1 MASKFDVAM
10 QRNPHLAEYVRRV
23 QAELKEKPEFY
34 EQLSR
39 DMKELDWV
47 NVIYPVGDPI
57 FIHIYGRRAER
68 KYRVIQPE
76 LTEKERRKYEKIKEL
91 IFIKA
96 GYEPPHRTKEEFER
110 QIERL
115 LKDSVRITEEYEEF
129 EEPTGFLAMFRKV
142 KVPVTRLEYEKID
155 YYLKRD
161 IIESGPLEPLLR
173 DPYIED
179 IHAIGIEP
187 IHLVHKVFE
196 TVETNVQFTSYDE
209 LDSYLRGMSERMGR
223 PVSTGRPIVDGAL
236 PDGSR
241 INIIYADD
249 VSIKGASFTI
259 RKFAA
264 EPLSVTQLVKWGTFS
279 PEIAAYLWMAIEY
292 GKSLFISGETAS
304 GKTTTL
310 NAIIPFIRYNH
321 KVFTAEDTPEV
332 HVPHEIWQR
341 LLTREAGPK
350 ESRVEMFDLLKAA
363 LRSRPNYIIVGEIRG
378 AEGNVAFQAMQTGH
392 PVMATFHAASIKR
405 MIQRLSS
412 PPINVPVT
420 FMDNL
425 NIGVFQQA
433 VYLRGRA
440 LRRVLSVEEILG
452 YSSELGG
459 VMTKSVFVWD
469 PLRDEHIFRGLNN
482 SYILEEKIA
491 PLLGYADPRKIYDD
505 LFLRAKIIRK
515 MIAHNIFRYR
525 DVVKIIFDFQKYGT
539 EKLPFTV

>member
-1 MASKFDVAM
+1 MASKIALALK
-10 QRNPHLAEYVRRV
+10 RNPHLADYVKKITT
-23 QAELKEKPEFY
+23 ELKEKPEFY

-39 DMKELDWV
+39 DMKDIDWV
-47 NVIYPVGDPI
+47 NIIYPVGDPI
-57 FIHIYGRRAER
+57 FIHIYGRKAER
-68 KYRVIQPE
+68 KYHVIQPVLKDEE
-76 LTEKERRKYEKIKEL
+76 LRKFNKIKEL

-96 GYEPPHRTKEEFER
+96 GYEPPHKTKEEFEK

-115 LKDSVRITEEYEEF
+115 LNESVRITDEYETF
-129 EEPTGFLAMFRKV
+129 EEKKGFFAMFKNV
-142 KVPVTRLEYEKID
+142 KVPVTQQEYDSIE

-179 IHAIGIEP
+179 IHTIGIEP
-187 IHLVHKVFE
+187 VHLIHKIFE
-196 TVETNVQFTSYDE
+196 TVETNVQFISYDQV
-209 LDSYLRGMSERMGR
+209 DSYLRGMSERMGR

-279 PEIAAYLWMAIEY
+279 PDIAAYLWMAIEY
-292 GKSLFISGETAS
+292 GKSIFISGETAS

-310 NAIIPFIRYNH
+310 NAVIPFIRYSH

-350 ESRVEMFDLLKAA
+350 DSRVEMFDLLKAA
-363 LRSRPNYIIVGEIRG
+363 LRSRPNYIVVGEIRG

-392 PVMATFHAASIKR
+392 PVMSTFHASSIKR

-412 PPINVPVT
+412 PPISVPVT

-452 YSSELGG
+452 YSTELGG
-459 VMTKSVFVWD
+459 VMTQSVFVWD
-469 PLRDEHIFRGLNN
+469 PLRDEHVFRGLNN

-491 PLLGYADPRKIYDD
+491 PLLGYSDPRKIYDD
-505 LFLRAKIIRK
+505 LFLRAKVIKK
-515 MIAHNIFRYR
+515 MISHNMFRYR
-525 DVVKIIFDFQKYGT
+525 DVVKVLFDFQKYGT

>member
-1 MASKFDVAM
+1 MAEKFEVAM
-10 QRNPHLAEYVRRV
+10 KRNPHLARYVKKI
-23 QAELKEKPEFY
+23 QEELKEKPEFY

-47 NVIYPVGDPI
+47 NLIYPVGDPI
-57 FIHIYGRRAER
+57 FIHIYGRRADR
-68 KYRVIQPE
+68 KYVVVQPE
-76 LTEKERRKYEKIKEL
+76 LNDEERIKFNKVKEL

-96 GYEPPHRTKEEFER
+96 GYEPPHKTKEEFEK

-115 LKDSVRITEEYEEF
+115 LKDSVRITNEF
-129 EEPTGFLAMFRKV
+129 EKFTAPKGFLAMFKTV
-142 KVPVTRLEYEKID
+142 KVPVTQEEYDKID

-161 IIESGPLEPLLR
+161 IIESGPLEPVLR

-179 IHAIGIEP
+179 IHAIGIEHVHL
-187 IHLVHKVFE
+187 IHKIFE
-196 TVETNVQFTSYDE
+196 TMETNVQFNSYEE

-264 EPLSVTQLVKWGTFS
+264 EPISVTQLVKWGTFS

-310 NAIIPFIRYNH
+310 NAIMPFIRYNY

-341 LLTREAGPK
+341 LLTRESGPK
-350 ESRVEMFDLLKAA
+350 DSRVEMFDLLKAA

-378 AEGNVAFQAMQTGH
+378 EEGNVAFQAMQTGH
-392 PVMATFHAASIKR
+392 PVMATFHASSIKR

-412 PPINVPVT
+412 PPISVPVT

-491 PLLGYADPRKIYDD
+491 PLLGYSDPRKIYDD
-505 LFLRAKIIRK
+505 LFLRAKIIKK
-515 MIAHNIFRYR
+515 MIAHNMFRYR
-525 DVVKIIFDFQKYGT
+525 DVVKIIFDFQKFGT

>member
-10 QRNPHLAEYVRRV
+10 SRNPHLAEYVKKIS
-23 QAELKEKPEFY
+23 AELKEKPEFY

-39 DMKELDWV
+39 DMKDLDWV
-47 NVIYPVGDPI
+47 NLIYPVGDPI

-68 KYRVIQPE
+68 KYRVIQPQ
-76 LTEKERRKYEKIKEL
+76 LTDEEKKKFDKIKEL

-96 GYEPPHRTKEEFER
+96 GYEPPHKTKEEFEK

-115 LKDSVRITEEYEEF
+115 LKDSVVMVNEPTPF
-129 EEPTGFLAMFRKV
+129 EEPKGYLAMFKKI
-142 KVPVTRLEYEKID
+142 KVPVTQVEYDKID

-187 IHLVHKVFE
+187 VHLIHKIFE
-196 TVETNVQFTSYDE
+196 TMETNVQFDTYDQ

-292 GKSLFISGETAS
+292 GKSIFVSGETAS

-310 NAIIPFIRYNH
+310 NAILPFIRYNY

-378 AEGNVAFQAMQTGH
+378 EEGNVAFQAMQTGH

-412 PPINVPVT
+412 PPISVPVT

-433 VYLRGRA
+433 VYLKGRA

-469 PLRDEHIFRGLNN
+469 PLRDVHVFRGLNN

-491 PLLGYADPRKIYDD
+491 PLLGYSDPRRIYDD
-505 LFLRAKIIRK
+505 LFLRAKIIKK

-525 DVVKIIFDFQKYGT
+525 DVVKIIFDFQKYGK

>member
-1 MASKFDVAM
+1 MKMDIAIK
-10 QRNPHLAEYVRRV
+10 RNPHLGVYIEKVKK
-23 QAELKEKPEFY
+23 ELKEKPEFY

-39 DMKELDWV
+39 DMRDLEWV
-47 NVIYPVGDPI
+47 NLIYPVGDPI
-57 FIHIYGRRAER
+57 FIHIYGRMAQR
-68 KYRVIQPE
+68 KYVVIQPQLNDEE
-76 LTEKERRKYEKIKEL
+76 LKKYLKIREL

-96 GYEPPHRTKEEFER
+96 GYEPPHKTKEEFER

-115 LKDSVRITEEYEEF
+115 LKKSTVITDEFVPF
-129 EEPTGFLAMFRKV
+129 EEEKSFFSLFKEV
-142 KVPVTRLEYEKID
+142 KVPVTTEEYDKIE

-179 IHAIGIEP
+179 IHTIGIDP
-187 IHLVHKVFE
+187 IHLIHKVFE
-196 TVETNVQFTSYDE
+196 TLETNVQFRSYDE

-249 VSIKGASFTI
+249 VSIRGGSFTI

-279 PEIAAYLWMAIEY
+279 PEIAAYLWMTIEY
-292 GKSLFISGETAS
+292 GKSIFVAGETAS

-310 NAIIPFIRYNH
+310 NSIIPFIRYNY

-341 LLTREAGPK
+341 LLTRESGPK

-392 PVMATFHAASIKR
+392 PVMSTFHASSIKR

-433 VYLRGRA
+433 VYLKGKS
-440 LRRVLSVEEILG
+440 LRRVLSVEEIIG
-452 YSSELGG
+452 YSEELGG
-459 VMTKSVFVWD
+459 VMTKAVFVWD

-491 PLLGYADPRKIYDD
+491 PLLGYADPRKVYND

-515 MIAHNIFRYR
+515 MIEHNIFRYR
-525 DVVKIIFDFQKYGT
+525 DVVKIIQDFQKFGV

>member
-1 MASKFDVAM
+1 MASKFDIAM
-10 QRNPHLAEYVRRV
+10 SRNPHLAEYVKKI

-39 DMKELDWV
+39 DMKDLDWV

-57 FIHIYGRRAER
+57 FIHVYGRRAER

-76 LTEKERRKYEKIKEL
+76 LTDKEKIKFNKIKEL

-96 GYEPPHRTKEEFER
+96 GYEPPHKTKEEFER

-115 LKDSVRITEEYEEF
+115 LKDSVRITKEYEDF
-129 EEPTGFLAMFRKV
+129 VEPKGFFAMFKNV
-142 KVPVTRLEYEKID
+142 KVPVTQVEYDKID

-161 IIESGPLEPLLR
+161 IIESGPLEPILR

-179 IHAIGIEP
+179 IHAIGIERVHL
-187 IHLVHKVFE
+187 IHKIFE
-196 TVETNVQFTSYDE
+196 TMETNVQFSSYDE
-209 LDSYLRGMSERMGR
+209 LDSFLRGMSERMGR

-264 EPLSVTQLVKWGTFS
+264 EPISVTQLVKWGTFS

-310 NAIIPFIRYNH
+310 NAIIPFIRYSH

-332 HVPHEIWQR
+332 QVPHEIWQR

-350 ESRVEMFDLLKAA
+350 DSRVEMFDLLKAA

-378 AEGNVAFQAMQTGH
+378 EEGNVAFQAMQTGH

-412 PPINVPVT
+412 PPISVPVT
-420 FMDNL
+420 CMDNL

-433 VYLRGRA
+433 VYLKGRA

-491 PLLGYADPRKIYDD
+491 PLLGYSDPRKIYDD
-505 LFLRAKIIRK
+505 LFLRAKIIKK

-525 DVVKIIFDFQKYGT
+525 DVVKIIFDFQKFGT